1 MVRRR
6 LDGEAPKSRGDVC
19 EFVRPEV
26 TVSCT
31 LFGSC
36 PRSRVFFRVYNCR
49 SDFDLRTMG
58 TTRYRTVQRK
68 RLGRFRAV
76 NGVKAVTY
84 CQMGEN

>member
-36 PRSRVFFRVYNCR
+36 PRPRVFFRVYNCC
-49 SDFDLRTMG
+49 SDFDLGAMRMQ
-58 TTRYRTVQRK
+58 RYRNAQ
-68 RLGRFRAV
+68 
-76 NGVKAVTY
+76 
-84 CQMGEN
+84 